1 MADFTSRKIDEM
13 EATFSGALRK
23 ARAELGVSS
32 FGMAIED
39 FPPDFAGYPEHNHD
53 HDGQE
58 EVYVVLSGSGW
69 MEVDGE
75 EFAIDPETMVR
86 VGPSAKRAVMV
97 GPEGMRL
104 LVLSGVPGKAYEP
117 PGWTELGAPA
127 PTAG

>member
-1 MADFTSRKIDEM
+1 MADFTSRKIDDM

-23 ARAELGVSS
+23 ARAELGVTT

-86 VGPSAKRAVMV
+86 VGSSAKRAVMV

-117 PGWTELGAPA
+117 PEWTELGAPD

>member
-86 VGPSAKRAVMV
+86 VGSSAKRAVMV

-117 PGWTELGAPA
+117 PEWTELGAPD

>member
-75 EFAIDPETMVR
+75 EFAIDTETMVR

-104 LVLSGVPGKAYEP
+104 LVLGGVPGKAYEP
-117 PGWTELGAPA
+117 PGWTELGAPD

>member
-1 MADFTSRKIDEM
+1 MTHTPFHPR
-13 EATFSGALRK
+13 R
-23 ARAELGVSS
+23 R
-32 FGMAIED
+32 
-39 FPPDFAGYPEHNHD
+39 YHCCHHNHD

-104 LVLSGVPGKAYEP
+104 LVLGGVPGKVYEP
-117 PGWTELGAPA
+117 PEWTELGAPD